1 MSLAAAIGQGQT
13 ICVTASGELGRG
25 PTVGFQDGEP
35 ASVRWSFAR
44 SGTLQERRGTVQWA
58 MTAKERLRER
68 IEALSEEEASEALRL
83 LDQPQDP
90 VIAAFRDAPED
101 DEPWTD
107 DDEAAAAEGRA
118 DIAAGRTVSLDEAM
132 REFE

>member
-1 MSLAAAIGQGQT
+1 
-13 ICVTASGELGRG
+13 
-25 PTVGFQDGEP
+25 
-35 ASVRWSFAR
+35 
-44 SGTLQERRGTVQWA
+44 

-68 IEALSEEEASEALRL
+68 IEALSEEEAGEALRL

-101 DEPWTD
+101 DEPWTE
-107 DDEAAAAEGRA
+107 DDEAAAAQGRA